1 MLLKLIMY
9 KGITLRMFSFEEYIV
24 DVFSSYQREYH
35 ISLHLLLLAL
45 SNLNL
50 VLEENESWNP

>member
-50 VLEENESWNP
+50 VLEEKESWNP

>member
-1 MLLKLIMY
+1 MY

-50 VLEENESWNP
+50 VLEEKESWNP

>member
-50 VLEENESWNP
+50 VLEEKVSWNP